1 MNQVYMELSERIQ
14 GETTELERLLPRIRR
29 AWEQSMLTPEEF
41 AFLDSVALNLH
52 SFYSGIERLFE
63 MIAKFVDGGIPDG
76 KTWHRDL
83 VMLMT
88 EEIDEVR
95 PAVIGRES
103 FSYLDELRRF
113 RHLVRNV
120 YTMNLSSKRIEPLV
134 FGLFEHWPRLRAEL
148 LAFAGFLEMLANVDE
163 DPSP

>member
-14 GETTELERLLPRIRR
+14 GGTTELERLLPRIRR

-95 PAVIGRES
+95 PAVIGREG
-103 FSYLDELRRF
+103 FAYLDELRRF

-120 YTMNLSSKRIEPLV
+120 YYDESVIKKN
-134 FGLFEHWPRLRAEL
+134 RAPGFRTFRA
-148 LAFAGFLEMLANVDE
+148 LAATTSRASGFCGISGDV
-163 DPSP
+163 S